1 MNLTKNKKKQIEGI
15 DFLKSY
21 KISDAVKIIKEKKY
35 VKFDESLEVCI
46 NTGIDSKQSDQ
57 NVRGSFIPPHGLGK
71 KVLIAVFAQG
81 KAADEAKAAGAKHVG
96 GEDLVAILEKKIDVD
111 VIVATPD
118 MMSVVSKIAKILGPK
133 GLMPNPKTGTVTMN
147 VSQAVTDV
155 KAGKIDFKVDKYGII
170 HAAIGKASFESN
182 QIFDNA
188 KELLSVL
195 VKLKPSSAK
204 GTYVKSVTLSST
216 MSPGVKV
223 EPKSVEA

>member
-21 KISDAVKIIKEKKY
+21 KISDAVKIIREKKY

-71 KVLIAVFAQG
+71 KVSIAVFAQV
-81 KAADEAKAAGAKHVG
+81 KAAEEAKAAGAKHIG
-96 GEDLVAILEKKIDVD
+96 GEDLVTILEKKIDVD

-133 GLMPNPKTGTVTMN
+133 GLMPNPKTGTVTN
-147 VSQAVTDV
+147 DV
-155 KAGKIDFKVDKYGII
+155 KSTIEDINKGLVAYKSDKAGTI
-170 HAAIGKASFESN
+170 HAALGKVSFEETQLTENVVSFLDE
-182 QIFDNA
+182 I
-188 KELLSVL
+188 K
-195 VKLKPSSAK
+195 KIKPSGLK
-204 GTYVKSVTLSST
+204 GNFVNSVYLSSS
-216 MSPGVKV
+216 MGFGLRV
-223 EPKSVEA
+223 EI

>member
-15 DFLKSY
+15 DFLNSY

-81 KAADEAKAAGAKHVG
+81 KAAEEAKAAGAKHVG
-96 GEDLVAILEKKIDVD
+96 GEDLVTILEKKIDVD

-133 GLMPNPKTGTVTMN
+133 GLMPNPKTGTVTMDVGKA
-147 VSQAVTDV
+147 VSDV
-155 KAGKIDFKVDKYGII
+155 KAGKIDFKVDKTGIV
-170 HAAIGKASFESN
+170 HASIGKVSFSPDKISVNAS
-182 QIFDNA
+182 
-188 KELLSVL
+188 ELIQTLI
-195 VKLKPSSAK
+195 KLKPTSAK
-204 GTYVKSVTLSST
+204 GTYIKSIFMSST
-216 MSPGVKV
+216 MSPSLAIETKF
-223 EPKSVEA
+223 

>member
-81 KAADEAKAAGAKHVG
+81 KSAEEAKAAGVKHVG
-96 GEDLVAILEKKIDVD
+96 GEDLVTILEKKIDVD

-133 GLMPNPKTGTVTMN
+133 GLMPNPKTGTVTN
-147 VSQAVTDV
+147 DV
-155 KAGKIDFKVDKYGII
+155 KTTIENINKGLVAYKNDKAGTI
-170 HAAIGKASFESN
+170 HAALGKISFEESQLTEN
-182 QIFDNA
+182 VVSFLDEI
-188 KELLSVL
+188 K
-195 VKLKPSSAK
+195 KIKPSGLK
-204 GTYVKSVTLSST
+204 GNFVNSVYLSSS
-216 MSPGVKV
+216 MGFGLRV
-223 EPKSVEA
+223 EI